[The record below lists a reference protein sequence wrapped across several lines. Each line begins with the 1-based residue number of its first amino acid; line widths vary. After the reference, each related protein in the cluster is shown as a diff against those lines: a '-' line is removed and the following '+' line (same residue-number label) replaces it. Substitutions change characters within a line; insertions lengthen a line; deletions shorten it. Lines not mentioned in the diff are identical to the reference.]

1 MTSGSGGMANLAKET
16 RRKVDEAMSIIEE
29 HVIKTTAIN
38 MQSLRP
44 QITDK
49 EAFDQL
55 LVVVKE
61 STQRNYSIAELQEKI
76 NALGVNIKN
85 TAIETASI
93 IKKVMLL

>member
-1 MTSGSGGMANLAKET
+1 MISGSGGMANLAKET

-29 HVIKTTAIN
+29 KVIKTTAID
-38 MQSLRP
+38 MASLRP

-61 STQRNYSIAELQEKI
+61 STQRNYSIAELQGKI
-76 NALGVNIKN
+76 DAMGTNVKN
-85 TAIETASI
+85 TAIETASL
-93 IKKVMLL
+93 IKKVMFL